1 MISTFHCL
9 KHTLKSMKRNNHVMK
24 CNSKRGVQLFGKHFF
39 SVICVKTLD
48 LTLCFVNF
56 ATKLIQMV
64 DKMLKRIVVKVGSN
78 VLTRKDGSLDVT
90 RMSALVDQIAEVR
103 RMGTEV
109 VLVSSGAVASG
120 RSELG
125 DGFRCHGRKNNSL
138 KALDSVGQRQLYS
151 AVGQAKL
158 INRYYEMF
166 RDHGISV
173 GQILTTKESLS
184 TRQDYL
190 NQRNCMMVMLQC
202 GVLPI
207 VNENDTISVTELM
220 FTDNDEL
227 SGLVA
232 TMMGADAL
240 VILSNIDGIYTG
252 APSEPGAELIRKVL
266 PGQDLSQ
273 YIRTEKSGFGRGGM
287 LTKNRIASK
296 VAEEGTTVI
305 IANGK
310 RENIL
315 VDIAKGTGDV
325 PCTVFVPSAVEV
337 SSIKKWIAHSDGF
350 AKGAIHLNEGATAI
364 VLGEHAASI
373 LPVGVTKVE
382 GDFERHDIVSI
393 VDSNGNNVGV
403 GRVSLCSDDARSVI
417 GLKDQ
422 KPLVHY
428 DYLYLEM
435 RMEN

>member
-1 MISTFHCL
+1 
-9 KHTLKSMKRNNHVMK
+9 MK
-24 CNSKRGVQLFGKHFF
+24 CNRKRGVQLFGKRFF
-39 SVICVKTLD
+39 AVICVKTLD

-125 DGFRCHGRKNNSL
+125 DGFRCHGRKSCQM
-138 KALDSVGQRQLYS
+138 KSLDSVGQRQLYS

-173 GQILTTKESLS
+173 GQVLTTKESLS

-252 APSEPGAELIRKVL
+252 APSEPGAKLIRKVM

-315 VDIAKGTGDV
+315 VDIAKGSDDV
-325 PCTVFVPSAVEV
+325 PCTVFVPSDVEV

-382 GDFERHDIVSI
+382 GEFERHDIVSI
-393 VDSNGNNVGV
+393 VDSNGNNIGV
-403 GRVSLCSDDARSVI
+403 GRVSLCSGEARSVI

-428 DYLYLEM
+428 DYLYLET

>member
-1 MISTFHCL
+1 
-9 KHTLKSMKRNNHVMK
+9 MK
-24 CNSKRGVQLFGKHFF
+24 CNRKRGVQLFGKHFF
-39 SVICVKTLD
+39 AVICVKTLD

-125 DGFRCHGRKNNSL
+125 DGFRCHGRKSSQM
-138 KALDSVGQRQLYS
+138 KPLDSVGQRQLYS

-173 GQILTTKESLS
+173 GQVLTTKESLS

-252 APSEPGAELIRKVL
+252 APSEPGAKLIRKVM

-315 VDIAKGTGDV
+315 VDIAKGSVDV
-325 PCTVFVPSAVEV
+325 PCTVFVPSDVEV

-382 GDFERHDIVSI
+382 GEFERHDIVSI
-393 VDSNGNNVGV
+393 VDSNGNNIGV
-403 GRVSLCSDDARSVI
+403 GRVSLCSGEARSVI

-428 DYLYLEM
+428 DYLYLET

>member
-1 MISTFHCL
+1 
-9 KHTLKSMKRNNHVMK
+9 MK

-125 DGFRCHGRKNNSL
+125 DGFRCHGRKSSQM
-138 KALDSVGQRQLYS
+138 KSLDSVGQRQLYS

-173 GQILTTKESLS
+173 GQVLTTKESLS

-252 APSEPGAELIRKVL
+252 APSEPGAELIHKVM

-315 VDIAKGTGDV
+315 VDIAKGTDDV

-350 AKGAIHLNEGATAI
+350 AKGTIHLNEGATAI

-382 GDFERHDIVSI
+382 GEFEHHDIVSI
-393 VDSNGNNVGV
+393 VDSNGNNIGV
-403 GRVSLCSDDARSVI
+403 GRVSLCSGEARSVI

-428 DYLYLEM
+428 DYLYLET